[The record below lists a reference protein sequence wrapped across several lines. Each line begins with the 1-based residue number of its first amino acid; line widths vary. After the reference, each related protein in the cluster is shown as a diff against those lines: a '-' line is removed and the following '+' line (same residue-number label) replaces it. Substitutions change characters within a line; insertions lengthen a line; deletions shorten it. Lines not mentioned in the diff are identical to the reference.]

1 MFRVLFLVSL
11 ILLSLAGC
19 ASKPEPRATAPTVTT
34 PTPTISSA
42 TADAAFQSANFL
54 TAAQAYL
61 DLAPTAE
68 PYEKAQYLA
77 RAAESFMALKNWQR
91 AKEILHSV
99 EPTHEDQAISKQILQ
114 AEVAIALSEFGQ
126 AIEFL
131 SLNLNNLP
139 PPTRIKVLNLRA
151 PVFLRQGQFLPAI
164 QDWIQL
170 AALLGD
176 PTKVQEIHSN
186 VWRALLN
193 FTPNELE
200 EMQAQADS
208 PELLG
213 WINLA
218 YITKSS
224 EGSDTPLEERL
235 VQWQSDFPNHPAAV
249 NLAGFTQQ
257 NVMELR
263 ETPGYPQQ
271 IALLL
276 PLSGAYASAGN
287 TVLSGFMA
295 AYFQLPTDQRNLKIH
310 LYDTGSG
317 SENIQALVHL
327 ALQEGAGFIVG
338 PLIKEQVDHLL
349 MTPNNGTTPLLTL
362 NYGPDIPSLSDQITQ
377 FGLLPEDEAHQV
389 AERVALQGHLRAVSF
404 SSESSHS
411 DRIVYAFAQRFGEV
425 GGEMAQTSSFS
436 SATSN
441 LVPTLQSYLSLVKA
455 STPKKGLS
463 SLIEAAE
470 ANANTSP
477 PILFLSGNPDE
488 ARSLGQQL
496 RFLDGGHSKV
506 FATSE
511 IYSGTLD
518 PRKDHDLDGMLFCDM
533 PWVLRSDQEMPM
545 RLSLQSAPGY
555 KPGLVRLQ
563 ALGLD
568 AFNLIPYL
576 DRLKENPNESYPGV
590 TGNLNLGEANRIH
603 RKLLWARFEGG
614 VPKLLENRVN
624 PN

>member
-1 MFRVLFLVSL
+1 MFRVLFLVSVL
-11 ILLSLAGC
+11 FISLAGC
-19 ASKPEPRATAPTVTT
+19 ASKPEPRPIAPTLTT

-42 TADAAFQSANFL
+42 AADAAFQSANFV

-61 DLAPTAE
+61 DLASAVK
-68 PYEKAQYLA
+68 PYEKAHYLA

-91 AKEILHSV
+91 AKEILRSV
-99 EPTHEDQAISKQILQ
+99 EPTNEEQAIEKQILQ
-114 AEVAIALSEFGQ
+114 AEVAIALSEFEQ

-139 PPTRIKVLNLRA
+139 PLTRIKVLNLRA
-151 PVFLRQGQFLPAI
+151 PIFLHQQQFLPAI
-164 QDWIQL
+164 QDWVQL
-170 AALLGD
+170 ATLLD
-176 PTKVQEIHSN
+176 DAKMAQEIHNN

-193 FTPNELE
+193 FTQNELE
-200 EMQAQADS
+200 EMQAEADS

-224 EGSDTPLEERL
+224 QGNQTPLEEL
-235 VQWQSDFPNHPAAV
+235 LFQWQSDFPNHPAAT
-249 NLAGFTQQ
+249 NLAAFTQQ
-257 NVMELR
+257 NIMELR

-276 PLSGAYASAGN
+276 PLSGAYAAAGN
-287 TVLSGFMA
+287 AVLSGFLA
-295 AYFQLPTDQRNLKIH
+295 SYFQLPSDQRNLKIK

-317 SENIQALVHL
+317 AENIQSQVQL
-327 ALQEGAGFIVG
+327 ALQDGAGFMVG

-349 MTPNNGTTPLLTL
+349 MLPNNGTTPLLTL

-389 AERVALQGHLRAVSF
+389 AERVALQGYLRAASF
-404 SSESSHS
+404 SAESSHS

-425 GGEMAQTSSFS
+425 GGEMVQTSSFS

-455 STPKKGLS
+455 STPKKGAS
-463 SLIEAAE
+463 SLINTAE
-470 ANANTSP
+470 ANSSNSP

-496 RFLDGGHSKV
+496 RFLDGGLSTV

-518 PRKDHDLDGMLFCDM
+518 PRKDHALNGLLFCDM
-533 PWVLRSDQEMPM
+533 PWVLRSDQEMPL
-545 RLSLQSAPGY
+545 RLTLQSAPGY

-576 DRLKENPNESYPGV
+576 DRLKQNPNESYPGV
-590 TGNLNLGEANRIH
+590 TGNLNLGENNRIH
-603 RKLLWARFEGG
+603 RKLLWAKFEGG
-614 VPKLLENRVN
+614 VPRLLENGAN
-624 PN
+624 P